1 MIFLAKNIT
10 IKQLT
15 SILNTTIYSNLNQE
29 GLRAEVWNRAVA
41 SDSVGKVYMKDFE
54 VVAEGGE
61 KGVVDVQKASILDI
75 FKKSQIIADLKG
87 SKKVIKYFFLQQAR
101 YFWFDLLLLFVV
113 CLLETNQIFS
123 RINNLTIQTRTTS
136 VQNKYSYLNAVKRS
150 INTSS
155 APLII
160 LINES
165 RLRLHS

>member
-113 CLLETNQIFS
+113 CLLETNRILS
-123 RINNLTIQTRTTS
+123 RNSLFKRVRRYFKTSTRT
-136 VQNKYSYLNAVKRS
+136 
-150 INTSS
+150 
-155 APLII
+155 
-160 LINES
+160 
-165 RLRLHS
+165 